1 MRILLTGCSG
11 FIGQRLVDALLADRH
26 QLVCAVRHRQIS
38 SHPGLSYISVDFSND
53 TEKSAWLARLVGID
67 AVINTVGIFRETAG
81 QTFAALHVATPRA
94 LFAACAD
101 TPGIALVVQVS
112 ALGAD
117 GDATTAYHPSKQ
129 TADDF
134 LAALPVR
141 SSIVQPS
148 LV

>member
-1 MRILLTGCSG
+1 MPCSLTVTS
-11 FIGQRLVDALLADRH
+11 
-26 QLVCAVRHRQIS
+26 
-38 SHPGLSYISVDFSND
+38 
-53 TEKSAWLARLVGID
+53 
-67 AVINTVGIFRETAG
+67 
-81 QTFAALHVATPRA
+81 LHVATPRA